1 MFLGSE
7 GIRPAPPPVAFG
19 GGGETGERE
28 GGWLSGGGGARV
40 AAPAGPWSVTGRQ
53 RRGARAPRLAVS
65 AAAGRGED
73 RRRGGGGGGLWPR
86 SPAPRLARPPPPS
99 VQVPSASR
107 RGGLK
112 TLWGSP
118 VRLGSGRSGPRG
130 GSVPSSRL
138 RRLGPRHPVGCAG
151 GGSPRHVPGPR
162 GRREGARPLPGGRR
176 AASVCACGRPPPP
189 RPRCGVGRGRW
200 EPPGRL
206 WGCPRSPPAP
216 ARARRGRRPDAPSFV
231 RPFRP
236 CRSLISWSLL
246 AGQRRPPG
254 MCRAREGGSPLRS
267 KLVRL
272 LAVDHSA
279 RASMKN
285 AASCEN

>member
-151 GGSPRHVPGPR
+151 GGVATPR
-162 GRREGARPLPGGRR
+162 ARSTRPPGGGSPPARWPSCR
-176 AASVCACGRPPPP
+176 VRVRVRPPPP
-189 RPRCGVGRGRW
+189 PASPVWRGAGQVGTPWAPVGLSSLAPRARACAAGAAAGRPVVRPTLPTLSESDLVVSAGRPEAPSGDV
-200 EPPGRL
+200 PCQGGGL
-206 WGCPRSPPAP
+206 SPPLET
-216 ARARRGRRPDAPSFV
+216 RTTLS
-231 RPFRP
+231 
-236 CRSLISWSLL
+236 
-246 AGQRRPPG
+246 
-254 MCRAREGGSPLRS
+254 GGSLGSCVDEERS
-267 KLVRL
+267 
-272 LAVDHSA
+272 
-279 RASMKN
+279 
-285 AASCEN
+285 

>member
-151 GGSPRHVPGPR
+151 GGGRHATCPVHAAAGRGLAPCPVAVVPRPCARAAAPPPRVPGVAW
-162 GRREGARPLPGGRR
+162 GGAGGNPLG
-176 AASVCACGRPPPP
+176 ACGVVLARPP
-189 RPRCGVGRGRW
+189 RPRVRGGGGGRTPRRSSDPSDLVGV
-200 EPPGRL
+200 
-206 WGCPRSPPAP
+206 
-216 ARARRGRRPDAPSFV
+216 
-231 RPFRP
+231 
-236 CRSLISWSLL
+236 
-246 AGQRRPPG
+246 
-254 MCRAREGGSPLRS
+254 
-267 KLVRL
+267 
-272 LAVDHSA
+272 
-279 RASMKN
+279 
-285 AASCEN
+285 

>member
-151 GGSPRHVPGPR
+151 GGSPRHVAGPR

>member
-151 GGSPRHVPGPR
+151 GVATPRARSTRPPGGGSPP
-162 GRREGARPLPGGRR
+162 ARWPSCRVR
-176 AASVCACGRPPPP
+176 VRVRPPPP
-189 RPRCGVGRGRW
+189 RVPGVAWGGAGGNPLGACGV
-200 EPPGRL
+200 
-206 WGCPRSPPAP
+206 
-216 ARARRGRRPDAPSFV
+216 V
-231 RPFRP
+231 
-236 CRSLISWSLL
+236 L
-246 AGQRRPPG
+246 ARPP
-254 MCRAREGGSPLRS
+254 RPRVRGGGGGRTPRRS
-267 KLVRL
+267 SDPSDLVG
-272 LAVDHSA
+272 V
-279 RASMKN
+279 
-285 AASCEN
+285 

>member
-118 VRLGSGRSGPRG
+118 VRLGSGRSGPWG

-151 GGSPRHVPGPR
+151 GGRHATCPVHAAAGRGLAPCPVAVVPRPC
-162 GRREGARPLPGGRR
+162 AR
-176 AASVCACGRPPPP
+176 AAAPPPASPVWRGAGQVGTPWAPVGLSSLAPRARACAAGAAAGRPVV
-189 RPRCGVGRGRW
+189 RPTLPTLSESDLVVSAGRPEAPSGDV
-200 EPPGRL
+200 PCQGGGL
-206 WGCPRSPPAP
+206 SPPLET
-216 ARARRGRRPDAPSFV
+216 RTTLS
-231 RPFRP
+231 
-236 CRSLISWSLL
+236 
-246 AGQRRPPG
+246 
-254 MCRAREGGSPLRS
+254 GGSLGSCVDEERS
-267 KLVRL
+267 
-272 LAVDHSA
+272 
-279 RASMKN
+279 
-285 AASCEN
+285 

>member
-73 RRRGGGGGGLWPR
+73 RRRGGGGGGGGLWPR

-176 AASVCACGRPPPP
+176 AASVCACGRPPPRVPGVAWGGAGGNPLGACGVVLARPP
-189 RPRCGVGRGRW
+189 RPRVRGGGGGRTPRRSSDPSDLVGV
-200 EPPGRL
+200 
-206 WGCPRSPPAP
+206 
-216 ARARRGRRPDAPSFV
+216 
-231 RPFRP
+231 
-236 CRSLISWSLL
+236 
-246 AGQRRPPG
+246 
-254 MCRAREGGSPLRS
+254 
-267 KLVRL
+267 
-272 LAVDHSA
+272 
-279 RASMKN
+279 
-285 AASCEN
+285 

>member
-176 AASVCACGRPPPP
+176 AASVCACGRPPPASPVWRGAGQVGTPWAPVGLSSLAP
-189 RPRCGVGRGRW
+189 RARACAAGAAAGRPVVRPTLPTLSESDLVVSAGRP
-200 EPPGRL
+200 EAPSGDVPCQGGGL
-206 WGCPRSPPAP
+206 SPPLET
-216 ARARRGRRPDAPSFV
+216 RTTLS
-231 RPFRP
+231 
-236 CRSLISWSLL
+236 
-246 AGQRRPPG
+246 
-254 MCRAREGGSPLRS
+254 GGSLGSCVDEERS
-267 KLVRL
+267 
-272 LAVDHSA
+272 
-279 RASMKN
+279 
-285 AASCEN
+285 